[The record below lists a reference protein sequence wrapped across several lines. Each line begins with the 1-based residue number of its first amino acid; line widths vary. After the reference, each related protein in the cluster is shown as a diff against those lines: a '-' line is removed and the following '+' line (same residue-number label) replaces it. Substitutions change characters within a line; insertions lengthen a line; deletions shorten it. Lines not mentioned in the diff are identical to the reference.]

1 MKNNLITYDEVAKIL
16 GYKNLFSV
24 RNAVNKGTLKLT
36 KFINKDKKGV
46 GSFVFFDKDE
56 VLKLKQERENYLV
69 KPSRG

>member
-16 GYKNLFSV
+16 GYRNVFST

-46 GSFVFFDKDE
+46 SSFVFFDKEE
-56 VLKLKQERENYLV
+56 VLKLKQERENYIV
-69 KPSRG
+69 KPSQG